1 MNVRPASDL
10 SKTAPAEPVRSDRA
24 SAKGARA
31 SSAPSPAAAGGGDRV
46 ELSAQARASQAG
58 PASPQSPEVEAARV
72 ALRAGSG
79 LSDARLHELR
89 EQVRTGHYD
98 RPETIDRIAGAAARD
113 LGRAE

>member
-1 MNVRPASDL
+1 MNVRSASDL
-10 SKTAPAEPVRSDRA
+10 SQTAPVDPVRSDRA
-24 SAKGARA
+24 SAKGASA
-31 SSAPSPAAAGGGDRV
+31 SPAPSTAAGGDRV

-58 PASPQSPEVEAARV
+58 PASPQSPEVETARV
-72 ALRAGSG
+72 ALRSGSG